1 MLLTSPVEIELTT
14 KCTLGCP
21 ACPRNDPHDDK
32 ANWDVGHLN
41 TELIK
46 SLANTSV
53 DRKFLFIGCYGDPI
67 YHPDFIDIAKH
78 YIEKDKQF
86 SLHTNGSSKTK
97 KWWDELITLNWTT
110 RQKFTFS
117 VDGLEDTNHL
127 YRKNAKWK
135 SVMMG
140 MKAMGSLPKDR
151 KPILEWKYLVFP
163 YNEHQVPKARQL
175 AMDIGFDS
183 FVPVTSER
191 DIDFY
196 QCDNPEIYRWP
207 DDKA

>member
-1 MLLTSPVEIELTT
+1 
-14 KCTLGCP
+14 
-21 ACPRNDPHDDK
+21 
-32 ANWDVGHLN
+32 
-41 TELIK
+41 
-46 SLANTSV
+46 
-53 DRKFLFIGCYGDPI
+53 
-67 YHPDFIDIAKH
+67 
-78 YIEKDKQF
+78 
-86 SLHTNGSSKTK
+86 
-97 KWWDELITLNWTT
+97 
-110 RQKFTFS
+110 
-117 VDGLEDTNHL
+117 
-127 YRKNAKWK
+127 
-135 SVMMG
+135 MMG

>member
-1 MLLTSPVEIELTT
+1 MDYKFIKKFKNIKQL
-14 KCTLGCP
+14 K
-21 ACPRNDPHDDK
+21 
-32 ANWDVGHLN
+32 
-41 TELIK
+41 LIK
-46 SLANTSV
+46 KEYYKNGKL
-53 DRKFLFIGCYGDPI
+53 RKETPFVFDQI
-67 YHPDFIDIAKH
+67 
-78 YIEKDKQF
+78 YIEVFKVIKAKII
-86 SLHTNGSSKTK
+86 STPII
-97 KWWDELITLNWTT
+97 ITLNWTT

-127 YRKNAKWK
+127 YRINAKWK

-207 DDKA
+207 DAKA